1 MRCRIGNVN
10 LKNPIIAASGTFGYG
25 KEMMDF
31 FDINELGAFVTKTIT
46 LMPKEGNIPPR
57 IYDLGFGI
65 LNSIG
70 LENPGLEVF
79 KKKYSD
85 FFTRLKTKVF
95 VSIYGEKLNEWIEL
109 IKGLE
114 EERIAGFELNFSC
127 PNLEGEVISAYK
139 NRVFK
144 ICSTLRKLTKKLLL
158 AKLSYTLQLKEITLS
173 IQLAGIDAV
182 VLINTLP
189 AMAIE
194 ENKDEPCLGNI
205 YGGLSGPC
213 IKPIALR
220 CVREISSLLKIAV
233 IACGGVMDYR
243 DVLDY
248 LRVGAKAVEVG
259 SANLI
264 YPDACERIISKL
276 EKVTKINGN
285 NKYKFY

>member
-189 AMAIE
+189 AMAI
-194 ENKDEPCLGNI
+194 
-205 YGGLSGPC
+205 
-213 IKPIALR
+213 
-220 CVREISSLLKIAV
+220 
-233 IACGGVMDYR
+233 
-243 DVLDY
+243 
-248 LRVGAKAVEVG
+248 
-259 SANLI
+259 
-264 YPDACERIISKL
+264 
-276 EKVTKINGN
+276 
-285 NKYKFY
+285 